1 MELVSMI
8 SLIAAGVIS
17 GLVLIIG
24 VIYFCILRGERAQ
37 VRPMIPQE
45 GSLTGLQ
52 FERTEGGA
60 WPTSH
65 SDGAHH

>member
-1 MELVSMI
+1 MEIISMI
-8 SLIAAGVIS
+8 SLIAAGAIS
-17 GLVLIIG
+17 GLVLIVGI
-24 VIYFCILRGERAQ
+24 IYLCILRADKK
-37 VRPMIPQE
+37 RPVIRPE
-45 GSLTGLQ
+45 GPLTGLQ

>member
-1 MELVSMI
+1 MEIIWMI
-8 SLIAAGVIS
+8 SLIAAGVVS
-17 GLVLIIG
+17 GLVLIVGI
-24 VIYFCILRGERAQ
+24 IYLCILREEKR
-37 VRPMIPQE
+37 RPAIRPE
-45 GSLTGLQ
+45 GPLTGLQ

>member
-1 MELVSMI
+1 MEIISMI
-8 SLIAAGVIS
+8 TLIAAGVVS
-17 GLVLIIG
+17 GLMLIAGI
-24 VIYFCILRGERAQ
+24 IYLCILREEK
-37 VRPMIPQE
+37 RPPAIRPE
-45 GSLTGLQ
+45 GPLTGLQ